1 MNPNQ
6 WGVISLIA
14 SALVLEGLD
23 IQIMSFA
30 APAIARDWQ
39 VSAPAMGPVIGAALI
54 GTLVGGA
61 FGGYVGDRLGRRPTL
76 IASVV
81 FSRHSP
87 LWRLCRQM

>member
-61 FGGYVGDRLGRRPTL
+61 FGGYVGDRLGRL
-76 IASVV
+76 AA
-81 FSRHSP
+81 
-87 LWRLCRQM
+87 